1 MVLVDFGTN
10 GIHQRV
16 DVFELCAE
24 MEIAIM
30 AGVPTKRDMDIQ
42 A

>member
-1 MVLVDFGTN
+1 MVLVYFGTN

-24 MEIAIM
+24 MKIAIM
-30 AGVPTKRDMDIQ
+30 AGLPTEGDVDV
-42 A
+42 

>member
-30 AGVPTKRDMDIQ
+30 AGLPTEGDVDV
-42 A
+42 